1 MHIQYVRSV
10 YTVYI
15 NIICIYIYLFIVL
28 YYIIL
33 YYILLYYFLLYYIL
47 YIYYLFY
54 ISYIIYY
61 IYYIYHI
68 LYIIYIYIYTLIS
81 VRVYICVYKH
91 THSLFLWRF
100 HAAYR
105 QFSGARCCWP
115 ERSDREERRGRG
127 QRPEYERGK
136 EDNYPAMLIW
146 TWKIT
151 RAWGD
156 HGRSHERGAIRK
168 HGEPLDS

>member
-1 MHIQYVRSV
+1 M
-10 YTVYI
+10 
-15 NIICIYIYLFIVL
+15 L

-33 YYILLYYFLLYYIL
+33 YYIIYI
-47 YIYYLFY
+47 YIYYLLY

-68 LYIIYIYIYTLIS
+68 LYIIYIYIHTLIS

-156 HGRSHERGAIRK
+156 QKTWRTIRQLDMLK
-168 HGEPLDS
+168 HIVAY